1 MHICIQYSVYIHT
14 YIHTYIYAYTYTKP
28 LEPKQKQSKGMRET
42 ETESESESEKSLGEE
57 DGNLSFEEGEGEVEK
72 KLIRDLQGLH
82 HDTDAE
88 SSGRKPIVVIVMGMA
103 GMSLLPFECMN
114 ERMNEKEGKRTNE

>member
-1 MHICIQYSVYIHT
+1 
-14 YIHTYIYAYTYTKP
+14 
-28 LEPKQKQSKGMRET
+28 MR

-57 DGNLSFEEGEGEVEK
+57 DGNLSFEEGEGDGDGDGDGEGEAEK

-82 HDTDAE
+82 HETDAE

-103 GMSLLPFECMN
+103 GMSFLTFECMN
-114 ERMNEKEGKRTNE
+114 ERMETNE